1 MTGLRGRA
9 TIAGGALIMLAGLAI
24 PAATA
29 TRTAS
34 AATTPTQG
42 VDVSSLQHPENASI
56 DWSTVAAAGNTF
68 VGIKATEGD
77 YYTNPYFAGDAAK
90 GYESDAQ
97 QATGAHLYVMPYA
110 FANPFDPTDNGTA
123 IQQADYAAGA
133 VNSAGAPA
141 NWMLPLAL
149 DLEPDPYA
157 SQDNTNQ
164 CYGLSPSAMVTWIN
178 GFINEYKKK
187 LPETRALIIYTS
199 ASWWDTCTGNST
211 AFGIHPLWL
220 ASYGVTNP
228 ALPAGWNNLTFWQYS
243 ASGTVSGIGGATD
256 LDYLGPVVQ
265 TSQVSTKIGSVQ
277 LRTLQSLN
285 SPTTSETYSV
295 SGGALPTGLS
305 LSTSGSTAGLIS
317 GKPTAIG
324 QYSVTVTPSTGD
336 AMPITWY
343 VHGTIS
349 VTSPGN
355 HTTTAG
361 TPVWLRVP
369 ASDTDSGSG
378 YTPSFAA
385 AGLPPGVSITSGGV
399 ISGWPYSPGTYHV
412 TVSASDGL
420 YASASIAFTWTVNAA
435 PNSGATGTIKQWGG
449 TSKCMEASG
458 AKSSNGA
465 AVDLWSCSGKS
476 NQSWTMAQDGTVR
489 VLGKCLDAVGEGKT
503 NGTKLQL
510 WACNSGDGAQQ
521 WLADSGS
528 QLVNPQSGKC
538 LYVPSSNAANGTRPE
553 LYNCTNSTN
562 DHWLRPAA
570 SVLSGNAGKCMA
582 VSGSTVVLA
591 NCANTSAQH
600 WTESW
605 NGALQF
611 GGNCLTATG
620 SGVSVGSCSGA
631 AATKWQLRGVGT
643 LPIGTEIV
651 NAGSGQCVTA
661 PSASNGAKLVMQAC
675 AATDGA
681 TWHVE

>member
-1 MTGLRGRA
+1 VTGLRGRA
-9 TIAGGALIMLAGLAI
+9 AIAGGALIMLAGLAI

-29 TRTAS
+29 TSAAS
-34 AATTPTQG
+34 AATTQTQG
-42 VDVSSLQHPENASI
+42 VDVSSIQGSI
-56 DWSTVAAAGNTF
+56 NWPDVAAAGMAFT
-68 VGIKATEGD
+68 GIKASEGD
-77 YYTNPYFAGDAAK
+77 YYTNPDYA
-90 GYESDAQ
+90 SDVQ
-97 QATGAHLYVMPYA
+97 QATANGLYVIPYA
-110 FANPFDPTDNGTA
+110 FANPFDPADNGTA
-123 IQQADYAAGA
+123 VQQADKAAGE
-133 VNSAGAPA
+133 VSSVGAPA
-141 NWMLPLAL
+141 NLIMPLAL

-157 SQDNTNQ
+157 SNDNTNQ

-178 GFINEYKKK
+178 GFISEYDKK
-187 LPETRALIIYTS
+187 LPGTRPLIIYTE
-199 ASWWDTCTGNST
+199 AAWWNTCTGNST
-211 AFGIHPLWL
+211 AFGSHPLWL

-243 ASGTVSGIGGATD
+243 ANGSVSGITGATD

-265 TSQVSTKIGSVQ
+265 SSQVGKATAVQ
-277 LRTLQSLN
+277 LHTLTSVVGQTAVSYSPGTVLPGLTL
-285 SPTTSETYSV
+285 SSSGQITGTPTTIGKYPV
-295 SGGALPTGLS
+295 S
-305 LSTSGSTAGLIS
+305 
-317 GKPTAIG
+317 
-324 QYSVTVTPSTGD
+324 VTPSTGV
-336 AMPITWY
+336 PSSLTFTWY

-361 TPVWLRVP
+361 TPVWLHVA
-369 ASDTDSGSG
+369 ASDTDPG

-399 ISGWPYSPGTYHV
+399 ISGWPYHPGTYHV

-420 YASASIAFTWTVNAA
+420 YASGSTAFTWTVNAA

-449 TSKCMEASG
+449 TSKCLEASG
-458 AKSSNGA
+458 AKSSNGT
-465 AVDLWSCSGKS
+465 AVDLYSCTGKS

-553 LYNCTNSTN
+553 LYNCANSTN

-605 NGALQF
+605 NGAVQL
-611 GGNCLTATG
+611 GSNCLTATG

-681 TWHVE
+681 TWHAE

>member
-1 MTGLRGRA
+1 VTGLRGRA
-9 TIAGGALIMLAGLAI
+9 AIAGGALIMLAGLAI

-29 TRTAS
+29 TSAAS
-34 AATTPTQG
+34 AATTTAQG
-42 VDVSSLQHPENASI
+42 VDVSSIQGSI
-56 DWSTVAAAGNTF
+56 NWADVAAAGMAFT
-68 VGIKATEGD
+68 GIKASEGD
-77 YYTNPYFAGDAAK
+77 YYTNPDYA
-90 GYESDAQ
+90 SDVQ
-97 QATGAHLYVMPYA
+97 QATANGLYVIPYA
-110 FANPFDPTDNGTA
+110 FANPFDPADNGTA
-123 IQQADYAAGA
+123 IQQADKAAGE
-133 VNSAGAPA
+133 VSSVGAPA
-141 NWMLPLAL
+141 NLIMPLAL

-157 SQDNTNQ
+157 SNDNTNQ

-178 GFINEYKKK
+178 GFISEYDKK
-187 LPETRALIIYTS
+187 LPETKPLIIYTE
-199 ASWWDTCTGNST
+199 AAWWNTCTGNST
-211 AFGIHPLWL
+211 AFGAHPLWL

-243 ASGTVSGIGGATD
+243 ANGSVSGITGATD

-265 TSQVSTKIGSVQ
+265 SSQVGKATAVQ
-277 LRTLQSLN
+277 LHTLTSIVGQTAVSYSPGTVLPGLTL
-285 SPTTSETYSV
+285 SASGQITGTPTTIGKYPV
-295 SGGALPTGLS
+295 S
-305 LSTSGSTAGLIS
+305 
-317 GKPTAIG
+317 
-324 QYSVTVTPSTGD
+324 VTPSTGVPSSL
-336 AMPITWY
+336 AFTWY

-361 TPVWLRVP
+361 TPVWLRVA
-369 ASDTDSGSG
+369 ASDTDPG
-378 YTPSFAA
+378 YTPSFATS
-385 AGLPPGVSITSGGV
+385 GLPPGLSMTSGGI
-399 ISGWPYSPGTYHV
+399 ISGWPYGPGTYHV

-420 YASASIAFTWTVNAA
+420 YASGSATFTWTVNAA

-449 TSKCMEASG
+449 SNKCLEDSG
-458 AKSSNGA
+458 AKTSNGA

-521 WLADSGS
+521 WLVDSGS

-591 NCANTSAQH
+591 NCANTGAQH

-611 GGNCLTATG
+611 GSSCLTATG

-631 AATKWQLRGVGT
+631 AATKWQLRGIGT

-661 PSASNGAKLVMQAC
+661 PSATNGAKLVVGAC
-675 AATDGA
+675 ADTDAA
-681 TWHVE
+681 TWHAE